1 MYGDNSIKYTG
12 TEADA
17 CGIFTG
23 TSNIVGI
30 EDSTNQPPTLSIDM
44 NGNGISAIKT
54 KNSDTQY
61 INFKNINLTVKN
73 SENGIYLD
81 GYSWYTAL
89 GFNFDNSSVP
99 FENVNSAI
107 NLNNLGFVDFKS
119 TNSKFDFGNSS
130 NIIAGDKSL
139 MTGKILSDKNPDILS
154 EMLMELYGLIQNL
167 MPVHIIMMEQHF
179 LQFLK
184 NNN

>member
-1 MYGDNSIKYTG
+1 MI
-12 TEADA
+12 
-17 CGIFTG
+17 
-23 TSNIVGI
+23 GI

-61 INFKNINLTVKN
+61 INFKNINVTAKN

-89 GFNFDNSSVP
+89 GFNFDNSSVA

-107 NLNNLGFVDFKS
+107 NLNNLGFCRLQVHKFKIC
-119 TNSKFDFGNSS
+119 FGNSS

-139 MTGKILSDKNPDILS
+139 DRKNFICKKSRYTVGKC
-154 EMLMELYGLIQNL
+154 
-167 MPVHIIMMEQHF
+167 
-179 LQFLK
+179 
-184 NNN
+184 